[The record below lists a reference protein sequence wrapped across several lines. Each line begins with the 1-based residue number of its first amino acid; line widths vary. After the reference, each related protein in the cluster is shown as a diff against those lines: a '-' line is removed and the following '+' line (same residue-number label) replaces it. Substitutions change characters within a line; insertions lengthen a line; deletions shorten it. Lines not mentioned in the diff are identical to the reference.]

1 MKIVYNGELNPRLC
15 KEVLGE
21 TIAKIVNADE
31 NAIYLDADL
40 MSCISTLKWAKAN
53 PERAVDCGI
62 AEANMAG
69 VAAGLAVAGFKP
81 IIHSFG
87 TFASR
92 RIYDQIFLSGGY
104 AKNDIT
110 VIGTD
115 PGVTAT
121 MNGGT
126 HMPFED
132 VALYNALPGA
142 TVIDASDPVCLISVL
157 KQCQNR
163 PGIKYIRV
171 GRKQL
176 ARIYADGSE
185 LEIGKAVTLR
195 EGTDAVIF
203 AAGLMLHEALQ
214 AAASLEAQ
222 GVSAAVVDCFT
233 IKPIDADAIEAWAKK
248 CGAVVVA
255 ENANRHGGL
264 YDMILEVLAERCPVP
279 AAVVA
284 VEDEFG
290 EVGTQG
296 YLQERFGLTAA
307 HIEEQVGAVLARKI
321 V

>member
-1 MKIVYNGELNPRLC
+1 MKIVYNGELDPRLC
-15 KEVLGE
+15 KDVLGA
-21 TIAKIVNADE
+21 TIAEIVDNDP
-31 NAIYLDADL
+31 NAIFLDADL
-40 MSCISTLKWAKAN
+40 MSCSGTLKWSKTTD
-53 PERAVDCGI
+53 RAVDCGI
-62 AEANMAG
+62 AESNMAG

-87 TFASR
+87 PFASR
-92 RIYDQIFLSGGY
+92 RCYDQIFLSGGY

-110 VIGTD
+110 VVGTD

-142 TVIDASDPVCLISVL
+142 TVIDASDPTCLKSVL

-171 GRKQL
+171 GRKQY
-176 ARIYADGSE
+176 AKIYEDGSD
-185 LEIGKAVTLR
+185 LPIGKAVTLR
-195 EGTDAVIF
+195 EGTDAVVF
-203 AAGLMLHEALQ
+203 AAGIMLHEAMK

-222 GVSAAVVDCFT
+222 GISVAVVDCFT
-233 IKPIDADAIEAWAKK
+233 IKPIDADAVEAWARKT
-248 CGAVVVA
+248 GAVVVA

-264 YDMILEVLAERCPVP
+264 YDTILEVLAERCPTP

-284 VEDEFG
+284 VEDAFG
-290 EVGTQG
+290 EVGSQG

-307 HIEEQVGAVLARKI
+307 HIEAQIKSVLARK
-321 V
+321 

>member
-15 KEVLGE
+15 KDVLGE
-21 TIAKIVNADE
+21 TIAEIVNADE

-307 HIEEQVGAVLARKI
+307 HIEEQVRAVLARK
-321 V
+321 

>member
-1 MKIVYNGELNPRLC
+1 MKIVYNGELDPRLC
-15 KEVLGE
+15 KDVLGA
-21 TIAKIVNADE
+21 TIAEIVDNDP
-31 NAIYLDADL
+31 NAIFLDADL
-40 MSCISTLKWAKAN
+40 MSCSGTLKWSKTTD
-53 PERAVDCGI
+53 RAVDCGI
-62 AEANMAG
+62 AESNMAG

-87 TFASR
+87 PFASR
-92 RIYDQIFLSGGY
+92 RCYDQIFLSGGY

-110 VIGTD
+110 VVGTD

-142 TVIDASDPVCLISVL
+142 TVIDASDPTCLKSVL

-171 GRKQL
+171 GRKQY
-176 ARIYADGSE
+176 AKIYEDGSD
-185 LEIGKAVTLR
+185 LPIGKAVTLR
-195 EGTDAVIF
+195 EGTDAVVF
-203 AAGLMLHEALQ
+203 AAGIMLHEAMK

-222 GVSAAVVDCFT
+222 GISVAVVDCFT
-233 IKPIDADAIEAWAKK
+233 IKPIDADAVEAWARKT
-248 CGAVVVA
+248 GAVVVA

-264 YDMILEVLAERCPVP
+264 YDTILEVLAERCPTP

-307 HIEEQVGAVLARKI
+307 HIEEQVGAVLARK
-321 V
+321 

>member
-1 MKIVYNGELNPRLC
+1 MKIVYNGELDPRLC
-15 KEVLGE
+15 KDVIGA
-21 TIAKIVNADE
+21 TIAEIVDNDE

-40 MSCISTLKWAKAN
+40 MSCIGTLKWSKTS
-53 PERAVDCGI
+53 ERAIDCGI
-62 AEANMAG
+62 AESNMAG

-87 TFASR
+87 PFASR
-92 RIYDQIFLSGGY
+92 RCFDQIFLSGGY
-104 AKNDIT
+104 AKNDMT

-132 VALYNALPGA
+132 VALYNVLPGA
-142 TVIDASDPVCLISVL
+142 TIIDASDPTCLISVL

-163 PGIKYIRV
+163 PGVKYIRV

-176 ARIYADGSE
+176 ARIYEDGSE
-185 LEIGKAVTLR
+185 LTIGKAVTLR

-203 AAGLMLHEALQ
+203 AAGLMLHEALK

-222 GVSAAVVDCFT
+222 GVSCAVVDCFT
-233 IKPIDADAIEAWAKK
+233 IKPIDADAVEAWAKK

-264 YDMILEVLAERCPVP
+264 YDTILEVLAEHCPVP

-284 VEDEFG
+284 VEDKFG

-307 HIEEQVGAVLARKI
+307 HIEEQVKAVLLRK
-321 V
+321 

>member
-15 KEVLGE
+15 KDVLGE

-307 HIEEQVGAVLARKI
+307 HIEEQVRAVLARK
-321 V
+321 

>member
-1 MKIVYNGELNPRLC
+1 MLNIVYNGELDPRLC
-15 KEVLGE
+15 KDVIGA
-21 TIAKIVNADE
+21 TVADIVDHDP
-31 NAIYLDADL
+31 NAIFLDADL
-40 MSCISTLKWAKAN
+40 MSCSGTLKWAKAN
-53 PERAVDCGI
+53 PERAIDCGI
-62 AEANMAG
+62 AESNMAG

-92 RIYDQIFLSGGY
+92 RCYDQVFLSGGY
-104 AKNDIT
+104 AKNDMT

-142 TVIDASDPVCLISVL
+142 TVIDASDPTCLASVL
-157 KQCQNR
+157 RQCQDR
-163 PGIKYIRV
+163 PGVKYIRV

-185 LEIGKAVTLR
+185 LPIGKAVTLR
-195 EGTDAVIF
+195 DGKDVVIF
-203 AAGLMLHEALQ
+203 AAGLMLHEAMK

-222 GVSAAVVDCFT
+222 GISAAVVDCFT
-233 IKPIDADAIEAWAKK
+233 IKPIDADAVEAFARK

-264 YDMILEVLAERCPVP
+264 YDTILEVLAERCPVP
-279 AAVVA
+279 AACVA

-290 EVGTQG
+290 EVGTQS
-296 YLQERFGLTAA
+296 YLMERFGLTAA
-307 HIEEQVGAVLARKI
+307 HIEEQVKAVLKRK
-321 V
+321 

>member
-1 MKIVYNGELNPRLC
+1 MLHIVYNGELDPRLC
-15 KEVLGE
+15 KDVIGA
-21 TIAKIVNADE
+21 TVADIVDHDP
-31 NAIYLDADL
+31 NAIFLDADL
-40 MSCISTLKWAKAN
+40 MSCSGTLKWAKAN
-53 PERAVDCGI
+53 PERAIDCGI
-62 AEANMAG
+62 AESNMAG

-92 RIYDQIFLSGGY
+92 RCYDQIFLSGGY

-132 VALYNALPGA
+132 VALYNAIPGA
-142 TVIDASDPVCLISVL
+142 TVIDASDPACLASVL
-157 KQCQNR
+157 RQCQAL

-176 ARIYADGSE
+176 ARVYEDGSE
-185 LEIGKAVTLR
+185 LPIGKAVTLR
-195 EGTDAVIF
+195 DGKDVAIF
-203 AAGLMLHEALQ
+203 AAGLMLHEAMK

-222 GVSAAVVDCFT
+222 GISAAVIDCFT
-233 IKPIDADAIEAWAKK
+233 IKPLDADAVEAFAKK

-264 YDMILEVLAERCPVP
+264 YDMVLQVLAERCPVP
-279 AAVVA
+279 AACVA
-284 VEDEFG
+284 VNDEFG

-296 YLQERFGLTAA
+296 YLMERFGLTAA
-307 HIEEQVGAVLARKI
+307 HIEAQAKAVLARK
-321 V
+321 

>member
-1 MKIVYNGELNPRLC
+1 MKIVYNGELDPRLC
-15 KEVLGE
+15 KDVIGA
-21 TIAKIVNADE
+21 TIAEIVDNDE

-40 MSCISTLKWAKAN
+40 MSCIGTLKWSKTS
-53 PERAVDCGI
+53 ERAIDCGI
-62 AEANMAG
+62 AESNMAG

-87 TFASR
+87 PFASR
-92 RIYDQIFLSGGY
+92 RCFDQIFLSGGY
-104 AKNDIT
+104 AKNDMT

-132 VALYNALPGA
+132 VALYNVLPGA
-142 TVIDASDPVCLISVL
+142 TIIDASDPTCLISVL

-163 PGIKYIRV
+163 PGVKYIRV

-176 ARIYADGSE
+176 ARIYEDGSE
-185 LEIGKAVTLR
+185 LTIGKAVTLR

-203 AAGLMLHEALQ
+203 AAGLMLHEALK

-222 GVSAAVVDCFT
+222 GVSCAVVDCFT
-233 IKPIDADAIEAWAKK
+233 IKPIDADAVEAWAKK

-264 YDMILEVLAERCPVP
+264 YDTILEVLAERCPVP

-296 YLQERFGLTAA
+296 YLMERFGLTAA
-307 HIEEQVGAVLARKI
+307 HIEEQVKAVLKRK
-321 V
+321 

>member
-1 MKIVYNGELNPRLC
+1 MTKVVYNGEMDPRLC
-15 KEVLGE
+15 KDVIGATVAGLCEDDPDV
-21 TIAKIVNADE
+21 IF
-31 NAIYLDADL
+31 LDADL
-40 MSCISTLKWAKAN
+40 MSCSGTLKWSKTHGD
-53 PERAVDCGI
+53 RAIDCGI
-62 AEANMAG
+62 AESNMAG
-69 VAAGLAVAGFKP
+69 VAAGLAAAGFKP

-92 RIYDQIFLSGGY
+92 RCYDQIFLSGGY

-115 PGVTAT
+115 PGVTAA

-132 VALYNALPGA
+132 MALYNALPGS
-142 TVIDASDPVCLISVL
+142 TVIDASDPTCLASVL
-157 KQCQNR
+157 KQCVNR

-171 GRKQL
+171 GRKQ
-176 ARIYADGSE
+176 YAKVYEDGAE
-185 LEIGKAVTLR
+185 LPIGKAVTLK
-195 EGTDAVIF
+195 EGTDVVIF
-203 AAGLMLHEALQ
+203 AAGIMLHEAMK

-222 GVSAAVVDCFT
+222 GVSCAVVDCFT
-233 IKPIDADAIEAWAKK
+233 VKPIDADAVEAWAKK

-255 ENANRHGGL
+255 ENGNRHGGL
-264 YDMILEVLAERCPVP
+264 YGMILEVLAERCPVP
-279 AAVVA
+279 AQCVA

-307 HIEEQVGAVLARKI
+307 HVEEQVKAVLARK
-321 V
+321 